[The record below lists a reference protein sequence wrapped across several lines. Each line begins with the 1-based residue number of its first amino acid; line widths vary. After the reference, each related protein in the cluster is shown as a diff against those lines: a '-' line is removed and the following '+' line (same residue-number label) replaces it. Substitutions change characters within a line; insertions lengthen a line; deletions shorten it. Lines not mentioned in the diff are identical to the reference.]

1 MNARSIYYV
10 ILGALAAVGATIAQY
25 MGGWDNLTKLLAWV
39 MGIDYLTG
47 ALCALVW
54 HKSPKTATG
63 GYESNAGFK
72 GLIRKGVIVL
82 IVMIA
87 AELDKLAGTNA
98 MRTATILFFAAN
110 DGMSILEN
118 LGIIGVPYPPALKNA
133 FEVLRRKS
141 APAPDDQGEPT
152 EPDVPT
158 VDTATGNETPHAPKH
173 PEIYDTVDDYQTAFS
188 KVETQADDSP
198 DRDVIF

>member
-10 ILGALAAVGATIAQY
+10 VLGALAAAGATIAQY

-72 GLIRKGVIVL
+72 GLVRKGVIVL

-141 APAPDDQGEPT
+141 APAPDEQDV
-152 EPDVPT
+152 PDPVVPT
-158 VDTATGNETPHAPKH
+158 VDTA
-173 PEIYDTVDDYQTAFS
+173 PEY
-188 KVETQADDSP
+188 KPRHDSP
-198 DRDVIF
+198 APSEDDLDFTLLDERPGSGLLDEDE